1 MNRMWKFGIT
11 IMATLLLVSGCQSTD
26 TETDIPDTEIASIE
40 EVVEPQVE
48 QQELAE
54 WEIAFRRQ
62 RFIGDLLY
70 DALKALQQDRLLY
83 PIDDSAHGRYQRVLA
98 IDPGNQLAL
107 EGLQNIV
114 ARYLELA
121 ATASRQGRFAAAQ
134 EYIDRATFVDRSA
147 PAIREAELALEADRN
162 SGDLVFELDMQELAA
177 ESPVMIERL
186 AEIADQAVEHRA
198 FVWITAPTDEKG
210 RWIYGTMREQA
221 NGFRLRGNIELGG
234 YAVIRLRMPQQ
245 QSAREPHRDQ
255 AEQLVSSY

>member
-1 MNRMWKFGIT
+1 MRAIRMRQSR
-11 IMATLLLVSGCQSTD
+11 MLALATVLLVSGCQSVD
-26 TETDIPDTEIASIE
+26 TETDVPDAEPGVVE
-40 EVVEPQVE
+40 EVVGNRNEQVE
-48 QQELAE
+48 LQE

-62 RFIGDLLY
+62 RLIGDLLY
-70 DALKALQQDRLLY
+70 DALNALQQDRLLY

-98 IDPGNQLAL
+98 IDPGNTLAL
-107 EGLQNIV
+107 EGLQKIV

-134 EYIDRATFVDRSA
+134 DYIDRATFVDRSA

-162 SGDLVFELDMQELAA
+162 SGDLVFELDMQELDSKSMALV
-177 ESPVMIERL
+177 EQL
-186 AEIADQAVEHRA
+186 AEIADQAVEHQA

-234 YAVIRLRMPQQ
+234 YAVIRLRMPEQ
-245 QSAREPHRDQ
+245 QSGGSAASQEP
-255 AEQLVSSY
+255 S